1 MNIFD
6 NCIKRQEKIDSIV
19 KTLGIKDIIDKN
31 SLVKERVVN
40 PSHYVVMLGET
51 SSGKSALI
59 NSILEKKI
67 MIESVR
73 PTTGV
78 VAEVVVSDE
87 EDIWSKV
94 GKDGSIT
101 ELEKD
106 EFDKLVVNPTSDI
119 HRLRY
124 KGRSK
129 EDKFAGIRLFDTP
142 GYGSLVD
149 YHEDILKEFIPEGD
163 FIVYVVSYRVGLND
177 DDYQFLKY
185 VGEIIS
191 DKVEVILAIN
201 MCPKDITEDNKRIT
215 EIRKNINECIH
226 RDVETFLIES
236 SSEKNPDA
244 QKLWNYIYERVN
256 NPEKIEELGEALKN
270 YQDYVLGECEIK
282 VNSKIASIESAQND
296 LNERKK
302 LTKEFFECKE
312 EITAILERG
321 FTKTKVKSV
330 RLIDKAAATIKE
342 DVRKYVED
350 ETKWTKREETYSFM
364 QHYYVPK
371 LTTEETEHILSYI
384 EDEIILLDKAM
395 KEILNKTATV
405 LEDKVKVKVNIP
417 CYSEVMEGILK
428 KHIGDAMKQAAG
440 EMFRSFDSKK
450 KGNKDSSRTNFK
462 RLESTDTEY
471 DINNN
476 GLAKLIKAIRA
487 TSLKGITHYLSVF
500 TDSIIYLYDTLTWQ
514 NKIQEIS
521 MEAIDNWAQDVEGA
535 VRKYIDE
542 FKETNRREIMSL
554 FDELTQEFSEDET
567 DDVIEDIDHET
578 LIKLK
583 REIDFILHKCL
594 FASI

>member
-364 QHYYVPK
+364 QHYYEPK
-371 LTTEETEHILSYI
+371 HTTEETEHILSYI

-405 LEDKVKVKVNIP
+405 LEDKVKVNIP

>member
-405 LEDKVKVKVNIP
+405 LEDKVKVNIP

-500 TDSIIYLYDTLTWQ
+500 ADSIIYLYDTLTWQ

>member
-296 LNERKK
+296 LNEREK

-405 LEDKVKVKVNIP
+405 LEDKVKVNIP

>member
-1 MNIFD
+1 MNIFN

-19 KTLGIKDIIDKN
+19 ETLGIKDIMEKN
-31 SLVKERVVN
+31 SFVKERVVN

-59 NSILEKKI
+59 NSILEKKV

-78 VAEVVVSDE
+78 VAEVIVTDE
-87 EDIWSKV
+87 EDTWSKV
-94 GKDGSIT
+94 GKDGNIT
-101 ELEKD
+101 EIDKE
-106 EFDKLVVNPTSDI
+106 EFDKLVVKPTSDI

-124 KGRSK
+124 RGKSK
-129 EDKFAGIRLFDTP
+129 NEKYCGIRLFDTP

-149 YHEDILKEFIPEGD
+149 YHEDVLKEFIPEGD

-191 DKVEVILAIN
+191 DKVEVILAVN

-215 EIRKNINECIH
+215 EIKENVNECIH
-226 RDVETFLIES
+226 RDVKTFLIES
-236 SSEKNPDA
+236 SSEKNPDGE
-244 QKLWNYIYERVN
+244 KLWSYIYERVN
-256 NPEKIEELGEALKN
+256 DPEKVEELGEALKN

-282 VNSKIASIESAQND
+282 VNSKIAAIESAKND

-302 LTKEFFECKE
+302 LTKEFFQCKE

-321 FTKTKVKSV
+321 FTKTKVKSM

-342 DVRKYVED
+342 DVSKYIED

-371 LTTEETEHILSYI
+371 LTSEETEHILSYI
-384 EDEIILLDKAM
+384 EDEIILLDKAI
-395 KEILNKTATV
+395 KETLNKTATV
-405 LEDKVKVKVNIP
+405 LEDKVKVNIP
-417 CYSEVMEGILK
+417 CYSDVMEGILS

-440 EMFRSFDSKK
+440 EMFRNIDSKK
-450 KGNKDSSRTNFK
+450 KSSKDYDSKNFK
-462 RLESTDTEY
+462 RLDSGNSEY
-471 DINNN
+471 GRHNH
-476 GLAKLIKAIRA
+476 GLSKLIKAIRA
-487 TSLKGITHYLSVF
+487 TSLKGITHYLSVL
-500 TDSIIYLYDTLTWQ
+500 TDSIIYLYDALTWQ

-521 MEAIDNWAQDVEGA
+521 MEAIDNWAKDVEAA

-542 FKETNRREIMSL
+542 FKETNRREIMAL
-554 FDELTQEFSEDET
+554 FDELTQEFSESEE
-567 DDVIEDIDHET
+567 EDIIDEIDYDT
-578 LIKLK
+578 LVKLK

>member
-124 KGRSK
+124 KGRSR
-129 EDKFAGIRLFDTP
+129 EDKFGGIRLFDTP

-405 LEDKVKVKVNIP
+405 LEDKVKVNIP

-471 DINNN
+471 DINNK

>member
-1 MNIFD
+1 
-6 NCIKRQEKIDSIV
+6 
-19 KTLGIKDIIDKN
+19 
-31 SLVKERVVN
+31 
-40 PSHYVVMLGET
+40 
-51 SSGKSALI
+51 
-59 NSILEKKI
+59 
-67 MIESVR
+67 MIESVK

-201 MCPKDITEDNKRIT
+201 MCPKDTTEDNKRIT

-405 LEDKVKVKVNIP
+405 LEDKVKVNIP

-428 KHIGDAMKQAAG
+428 KTYW
-440 EMFRSFDSKK
+440 RC
-450 KGNKDSSRTNFK
+450 N
-462 RLESTDTEY
+462 
-471 DINNN
+471 
-476 GLAKLIKAIRA
+476 
-487 TSLKGITHYLSVF
+487 
-500 TDSIIYLYDTLTWQ
+500 
-514 NKIQEIS
+514 
-521 MEAIDNWAQDVEGA
+521 
-535 VRKYIDE
+535 
-542 FKETNRREIMSL
+542 ETGSW
-554 FDELTQEFSEDET
+554 
-567 DDVIEDIDHET
+567 
-578 LIKLK
+578 
-583 REIDFILHKCL
+583 
-594 FASI
+594 

>member
-1 MNIFD
+1 MNIFN

-19 KTLGIKDIIDKN
+19 ETLGIKDIMDKN
-31 SLVKERVVN
+31 SLIKDRVVN

-59 NSILEKKI
+59 NSILEKKV

-78 VAEVVVSDE
+78 VAEVVIADE
-87 EDIWSKV
+87 EDAWSKV

-101 ELEKD
+101 EIEKD
-106 EFDKLVVNPTSDI
+106 EFDNLVVNPTSDI

-124 KGRSK
+124 RGKSRNEK
-129 EDKFAGIRLFDTP
+129 YAGIRLFDTP

-149 YHEDILKEFIPEGD
+149 YHEDVLKEFIPEGD

-191 DKVEVILAIN
+191 DKVEVILAVN
-201 MCPKDITEDNKRIT
+201 MCPKDISEDNKRII
-215 EIRKNINECIH
+215 EIKENVNECIH
-226 RDVETFLIES
+226 RDVETFIIES
-236 SSEKNPDA
+236 SSEKNPNGE
-244 QKLWNYIYERVN
+244 KLWDYIYKRVN
-256 NPEKIEELGEALKN
+256 DPEKVEELGEALKN

-282 VNSKIASIESAQND
+282 VNSKIASMDSAKND

-321 FTKTKVKSV
+321 FTKTKVKSM
-330 RLIDKAAATIKE
+330 RLIDKAAAAIKE
-342 DVRKYVED
+342 DVRKYIED
-350 ETKWTKREETYSFM
+350 ESKWTKREETYSFM

-371 LTTEETEHILSYI
+371 LTSEETEHILSYI
-384 EDEIILLDKAM
+384 EDEIILLDKAI
-395 KEILNKTATV
+395 KESLNKTAAV
-405 LEDKVKVKVNIP
+405 LEDKVKVNIP
-417 CYSEVMEGILK
+417 CYSDVMEGILQ

-440 EMFRSFDSKK
+440 EMFRNIDSRKRN
-450 KGNKDSSRTNFK
+450 GKDSGGKNFK
-462 RLESTDTEY
+462 RLDSCDTEF
-471 DINNN
+471 DRHNH

-487 TSLKGITHYLSVF
+487 TSLKGITHYLSIF

-514 NKIQEIS
+514 SKIQEIS
-521 MEAIDNWAQDVEGA
+521 MEAVDNWAKDVEDA

-542 FKETNRREIMSL
+542 FKENNRREIMAL
-554 FDELTQEFSEDET
+554 FDELTEEFSEDENE
-567 DDVIEDIDHET
+567 DVIEEMDYET
-578 LIKLK
+578 LVKLK

>member
-19 KTLGIKDIIDKN
+19 ETLGIKDIIDKN

-67 MIESVR
+67 MIESVK

-106 EFDKLVVNPTSDI
+106 EFDKFVVNPTSDI

-124 KGRSK
+124 KGRSR

-201 MCPKDITEDNKRIT
+201 MCPKDTTEDNKRIT

-405 LEDKVKVKVNIP
+405 LEDKVKVNIP
-417 CYSEVMEGILK
+417 CYSDVMEGILK

>member
-19 KTLGIKDIIDKN
+19 ETLGIKDIIDKN

-67 MIESVR
+67 MIESVK

-106 EFDKLVVNPTSDI
+106 EFDKFVINPTSDI

-405 LEDKVKVKVNIP
+405 LEDKVKVNIP

>member
-67 MIESVR
+67 MIESVK

-124 KGRSK
+124 KGRSR

-405 LEDKVKVKVNIP
+405 LEDKVKVNIP

>member
-67 MIESVR
+67 MIESVK

-405 LEDKVKVKVNIP
+405 LEDKVKVNIP

>member
-19 KTLGIKDIIDKN
+19 ETLGIKDIIDKN

-201 MCPKDITEDNKRIT
+201 MCPKDTTEDNKRIT

-405 LEDKVKVKVNIP
+405 LEDKVKVNIP

>member
-1 MNIFD
+1 MNIFN

-19 KTLGIKDIIDKN
+19 ETLGIKDIMDKN

-78 VAEVVVSDE
+78 VAEVVLGDE
-87 EDIWSKV
+87 EDTWSKV
-94 GKDGSIT
+94 GKDGIIT
-101 ELEKD
+101 EIDKE
-106 EFDKLVVNPTSDI
+106 EFDKLIVKPTSDI

-124 KGRSK
+124 RGKSK
-129 EDKFAGIRLFDTP
+129 NEKYYGIRLFDTP

-149 YHEDILKEFIPEGD
+149 FHEDVLKEFIPEGD

-191 DKVEVILAIN
+191 DKVEVILVVN
-201 MCPKDITEDNKRIT
+201 MCPKDITEHNKRII
-215 EIRKNINECIH
+215 EIKENVNECIH
-226 RDVETFLIES
+226 RDVNTFLIES
-236 SSEKNPDA
+236 SSEKNPDGE
-244 QKLWNYIYERVN
+244 KLWNYIYERVN
-256 NPEKIEELGEALKN
+256 DPEKVEELGEALKN

-282 VNSKIASIESAQND
+282 VNSKIASIESAKND

-302 LTKEFFECKE
+302 ITKEFFECKE

-321 FTKTKVKSV
+321 FTKTKVKSM
-330 RLIDKAAATIKE
+330 RLVDKAAAKIKE
-342 DVRKYVED
+342 DVSNYIDD

-364 QHYYVPK
+364 QNYYVPK
-371 LTTEETEHILSYI
+371 LTSEETENVLSYI
-384 EDEIILLDKAM
+384 EDEIILLDKAI
-395 KEILNKTATV
+395 KETLNKTATV
-405 LEDKVKVKVNIP
+405 LEDKVKVNIP
-417 CYSEVMEGILK
+417 CYSDVMEGILK

-440 EMFRSFDSKK
+440 EMFRNVENKK
-450 KGNKDSSRTNFK
+450 KGSKDVGNKNFK
-462 RLESTDTEY
+462 RLDSGDSEY
-471 DINNN
+471 DRHNH
-476 GLAKLIKAIRA
+476 GLAKVIKAIRA
-487 TSLKGITHYLSVF
+487 TSLKGITHYLSVL
-500 TDSIIYLYDTLTWQ
+500 TDSIIYLYDALTWQ
-514 NKIQEIS
+514 SKIHKIS
-521 MEAIDNWAQDVEGA
+521 MDAIDNWAKDVEAA

-542 FKETNRREIMSL
+542 FKETNRREIMAL
-554 FDELTQEFSEDET
+554 FDELTQEFSESED
-567 DDVIEDIDHET
+567 EDIIDDIDYDT
-578 LIKLK
+578 LMKLK
-583 REIDFILHKCL
+583 KEIDFILHKCL

>member
-330 RLIDKAAATIKE
+330 RLIDKGAATIKE

-405 LEDKVKVKVNIP
+405 LEDKVKVNIP

>member
-405 LEDKVKVKVNIP
+405 LEDKVKVNIP
-417 CYSEVMEGILK
+417 CYSDVMEGILK

>member
-19 KTLGIKDIIDKN
+19 ETLGIKDIIDKN

-67 MIESVR
+67 MIESVK

-106 EFDKLVVNPTSDI
+106 EFDKFVVNPTSDI

-124 KGRSK
+124 KGRSR

-201 MCPKDITEDNKRIT
+201 MCPKDTTEDNKRIT

-226 RDVETFLIES
+226 RDVEIFLIES

-405 LEDKVKVKVNIP
+405 LEDKVKVNIP
-417 CYSEVMEGILK
+417 CYSDVMEGILK

>member
-19 KTLGIKDIIDKN
+19 ETLGIKDIIDKN

-67 MIESVR
+67 MIESVK

-405 LEDKVKVKVNIP
+405 LEDKVKVNIP
-417 CYSEVMEGILK
+417 CYSDVMEGILK

>member
-1 MNIFD
+1 MNIFN

-19 KTLGIKDIIDKN
+19 ETLGIKDIMDKN
-31 SLVKERVVN
+31 SLIKDRVVN

-59 NSILEKKI
+59 NSILEKKV

-78 VAEVVVSDE
+78 VAEVVIADE
-87 EDIWSKV
+87 EDAWSKV

-101 ELEKD
+101 EIEKD
-106 EFDKLVVNPTSDI
+106 EFDNLVVNPTSDI

-124 KGRSK
+124 RGKSRNEK
-129 EDKFAGIRLFDTP
+129 YAGIRLFDTP

-149 YHEDILKEFIPEGD
+149 YHEDVLKEFIPEGD

-191 DKVEVILAIN
+191 DKVEVILAVN
-201 MCPKDITEDNKRIT
+201 MCPKDISEDNKRII
-215 EIRKNINECIH
+215 EIKENVNECIH
-226 RDVETFLIES
+226 RDVETFIIES
-236 SSEKNPDA
+236 SSEKNPNGE
-244 QKLWNYIYERVN
+244 KLWDYIYKRVN
-256 NPEKIEELGEALKN
+256 DPEKVEELGEALKN

-282 VNSKIASIESAQND
+282 VNSKIASMDSAKND

-321 FTKTKVKSV
+321 FTKTKVKSM
-330 RLIDKAAATIKE
+330 RLIDKAAAAIKE
-342 DVRKYVED
+342 DVRKYIED
-350 ETKWTKREETYSFM
+350 ESKWTKREETYSFM

-371 LTTEETEHILSYI
+371 LTSEETEHILSYI
-384 EDEIILLDKAM
+384 EDEIILLDKAI
-395 KEILNKTATV
+395 KESLNKTAAV
-405 LEDKVKVKVNIP
+405 LEDKVKVNIP
-417 CYSEVMEGILK
+417 CYSDVMEGILQ

-440 EMFRSFDSKK
+440 EMFRNIDSRKRS
-450 KGNKDSSRTNFK
+450 GKDSGGKNFK
-462 RLESTDTEY
+462 RLDSCDTEF
-471 DINNN
+471 DRHNH

-487 TSLKGITHYLSVF
+487 TSLKGITHYLSIF

-514 NKIQEIS
+514 SKIQEIS
-521 MEAIDNWAQDVEGA
+521 MEAVDNWAKDVEDA

-542 FKETNRREIMSL
+542 FKGNNRREIMAL
-554 FDELTQEFSEDET
+554 FDDLTEEFSEDENE
-567 DDVIEDIDHET
+567 DVIEEMDYET
-578 LIKLK
+578 LVKLK

>member
-19 KTLGIKDIIDKN
+19 ETLGIKDIIDKN

-67 MIESVR
+67 MIESVK

-201 MCPKDITEDNKRIT
+201 MCPKDTTEDNKRIT

-405 LEDKVKVKVNIP
+405 LEDKVKVNIP
-417 CYSEVMEGILK
+417 CYSDVMEGILK

>member
-19 KTLGIKDIIDKN
+19 ETLGIKDIIDKN

-67 MIESVR
+67 MIESVK

-106 EFDKLVVNPTSDI
+106 EFDKLVVNPTSYI

-405 LEDKVKVKVNIP
+405 LEDKVKVNIP
-417 CYSEVMEGILK
+417 CYSDVMEGILK

-476 GLAKLIKAIRA
+476 GLSKLIKAIRA

>member
-19 KTLGIKDIIDKN
+19 ETLGIKDIIDKN

-67 MIESVR
+67 MIESVK

-106 EFDKLVVNPTSDI
+106 EFDKFVVNPTSDI

-124 KGRSK
+124 KGRSR

-201 MCPKDITEDNKRIT
+201 MCPKDTTEDNKRIT

-405 LEDKVKVKVNIP
+405 LEDKVKVNIP
-417 CYSEVMEGILK
+417 CYSDVMEGILK

-476 GLAKLIKAIRA
+476 ALAKLIKAIRA

-567 DDVIEDIDHET
+567 DDVSEDIDHET

>member
-19 KTLGIKDIIDKN
+19 ETLGIKDIIDKN

-405 LEDKVKVKVNIP
+405 LEDKVKVNIP

>member
-19 KTLGIKDIIDKN
+19 ETLGIKDIIDKN

-67 MIESVR
+67 MIESVK

-106 EFDKLVVNPTSDI
+106 EFDKFVVNPTSDI

-124 KGRSK
+124 KGRSR

-201 MCPKDITEDNKRIT
+201 MCPKDTTEDNKRIT

-321 FTKTKVKSV
+321 FTV

-405 LEDKVKVKVNIP
+405 LEDKVKVNIP
-417 CYSEVMEGILK
+417 CYSDVMEGILK

-440 EMFRSFDSKK
+440 EMFRSFNSKK

>member
-1 MNIFD
+1 MAKMIADEFGKK
-6 NCIKRQEKIDSIV
+6 IGGSKRD
-19 KTLGIKDIIDKN
+19 LWRARNLNLKDLDEMN
-31 SLVKERVVN
+31 SLEFEKYVKKENIWKKPDYEQLVK
-40 PSHYVVMLGET
+40 
-51 SSGKSALI
+51 SGVPKELAYYQ
-59 NSILEKKI
+59 KKI
-67 MIESVR
+67 RDSL
-73 PTTGV
+73 P
-78 VAEVVVSDE
+78 AKPFSN
-87 EDIWSKV
+87 
-94 GKDGSIT
+94 T
-101 ELEKD
+101 E
-106 EFDKLVVNPTSDI
+106 
-119 HRLRY
+119 
-124 KGRSK
+124 
-129 EDKFAGIRLFDTP
+129 
-142 GYGSLVD
+142 
-149 YHEDILKEFIPEGD
+149 
-163 FIVYVVSYRVGLND
+163 
-177 DDYQFLKY
+177 
-185 VGEIIS
+185 
-191 DKVEVILAIN
+191 
-201 MCPKDITEDNKRIT
+201 
-215 EIRKNINECIH
+215 
-226 RDVETFLIES
+226 
-236 SSEKNPDA
+236 
-244 QKLWNYIYERVN
+244 
-256 NPEKIEELGEALKN
+256 
-270 YQDYVLGECEIK
+270 
-282 VNSKIASIESAQND
+282 
-296 LNERKK
+296 
-302 LTKEFFECKE
+302 
-312 EITAILERG
+312 
-321 FTKTKVKSV
+321 
-330 RLIDKAAATIKE
+330 E

-405 LEDKVKVKVNIP
+405 LEDKVKVNIP

>member
-19 KTLGIKDIIDKN
+19 ETLGIKDIIDKN

-67 MIESVR
+67 MIESVK

-124 KGRSK
+124 KGRSR
-129 EDKFAGIRLFDTP
+129 EDKFGGIRLFDTP

-405 LEDKVKVKVNIP
+405 LEDKVKVNIP

-471 DINNN
+471 DINNK

>member
-67 MIESVR
+67 MIESVK

-371 LTTEETEHILSYI
+371 LTTEETERILSYI

-405 LEDKVKVKVNIP
+405 LEDKVKVNIP

>member
-67 MIESVR
+67 MIESVK

-405 LEDKVKVKVNIP
+405 LEDKVKVNIP
-417 CYSEVMEGILK
+417 CYSDVMEGILK

>member
-19 KTLGIKDIIDKN
+19 ETLGIKDIIDKN

-67 MIESVR
+67 MIESVK

-106 EFDKLVVNPTSDI
+106 EFDKFVVNPTYDI

-124 KGRSK
+124 KGRSR

-405 LEDKVKVKVNIP
+405 LEDKVKVNIP
-417 CYSEVMEGILK
+417 CYSDVMEGILK

>member
-129 EDKFAGIRLFDTP
+129 EDKFSGIRLFDTP

-405 LEDKVKVKVNIP
+405 LEDKVKVNIP

>member
-124 KGRSK
+124 KGRSR

-405 LEDKVKVKVNIP
+405 LEDKVKVNIP

>member
-19 KTLGIKDIIDKN
+19 ETLGIKDIIDKN

-67 MIESVR
+67 MIESVK

-106 EFDKLVVNPTSDI
+106 EFDKFVVNPTSDI

-124 KGRSK
+124 KGRSR

-405 LEDKVKVKVNIP
+405 LEDKVKVNIP
-417 CYSEVMEGILK
+417 CYSDVMEGILK

-487 TSLKGITHYLSVF
+487 TS
-500 TDSIIYLYDTLTWQ
+500 
-514 NKIQEIS
+514 
-521 MEAIDNWAQDVEGA
+521 
-535 VRKYIDE
+535 
-542 FKETNRREIMSL
+542 
-554 FDELTQEFSEDET
+554 
-567 DDVIEDIDHET
+567 
-578 LIKLK
+578 
-583 REIDFILHKCL
+583 
-594 FASI
+594 